1 MNIPNIV
8 LHATAQQQ
16 LSAFVAQP
24 SHAVLL
30 SGPGGI
36 GKTHI
41 AAALAAALLQLEPGN
56 IATYA
61 YYRELA
67 PVQGSIT
74 VENIRTLTAFF
85 RLKVPGKQAIRRV
98 AVLQDAETMGIEAQN
113 ALLKLLEEPPV
124 DSVLILTSSTPQKL
138 LTTIRSRVQNLQL
151 AAPTTTQLVG
161 HFVAQGHTETD
172 VRAAL
177 LRAGTSVSDATAS
190 LAGEATSQDMVTTV
204 KQALSS
210 TAYDRLL
217 LIESELKTKEAATSF
232 VDTLVVVATASLEA
246 TAQRGSAGIAR
257 WHTILQAA
265 HTAQDTLAQNGN
277 SRLALT
283 ELMLA
288 L

>member
-1 MNIPNIV
+1 MNVPGIV

-16 LSAFVAQP
+16 LSAFALQP

-30 SGPGGI
+30 SGPSGI

-41 AAALAAALLQLEPGN
+41 AAALAAELLQLEPGA
-56 IATYA
+56 ITTYA

-74 VENIRTLTAFF
+74 VEHIRTLSTFF
-85 RLKVPGKQAIRRV
+85 RLKVPGKQTIRRV

-113 ALLKLLEEPPV
+113 ALLKLLEEPPA
-124 DSVLILTSSTPQKL
+124 DSVLILTSSAPQKL
-138 LTTIRSRVQNLQL
+138 LTTIRSRTQHLQL
-151 AAPTTTQLVG
+151 AAPTVSQLVE
-161 HFVAQGHTETD
+161 HFVTAGHAEAD

-177 LRAGTSVSDATAS
+177 LRASTSVRTAAAL
-190 LAGEATSQDMVTTV
+190 LAGEAAPQDMVAVV
-204 KQALSS
+204 KQALSGA
-210 TAYDRLL
+210 TYDRLL
-217 LIESELKTKEAATSF
+217 LVDSTLKTKESAVGF

-246 TAQRGSAGIAR
+246 TAKRGSTGIAR
-257 WHTILQAA
+257 WHAILQAA
-265 HTAQDTLAQNGN
+265 HTAQDALAQNGN
-277 SRLALT
+277 SKLVLT